1 MLASF
6 RVAAKK
12 GYQFDENTILIANE
26 SDVLYRLDT
35 RNCFTLTEPIPET
48 TDNYMLHLAWQDSQD
63 YSVMTIYD
71 NGTAVYS
78 GSDSETD
85 IKLVEGEHD
94 IVLSMSDGQ
103 GKTYQE
109 TYKITVSEQPVNIY
123 WMFAVAAVLLIA
135 SFMLG
140 RYQKIAV
147 NRKYRKEASK

>member
-1 MLASF
+1 
-6 RVAAKK
+6 
-12 GYQFDENTILIANE
+12 
-26 SDVLYRLDT
+26 
-35 RNCFTLTEPIPET
+35 
-48 TDNYMLHLAWQDSQD
+48 
-63 YSVMTIYD
+63 
-71 NGTAVYS
+71 
-78 GSDSETD
+78 
-85 IKLVEGEHD
+85 
-94 IVLSMSDGQ
+94 MSDGQ